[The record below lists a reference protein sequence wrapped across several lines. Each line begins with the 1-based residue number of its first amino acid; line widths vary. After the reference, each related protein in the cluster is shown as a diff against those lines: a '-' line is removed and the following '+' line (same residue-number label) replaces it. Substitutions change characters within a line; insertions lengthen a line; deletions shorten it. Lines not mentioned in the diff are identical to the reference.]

1 MRIRPQTV
9 FSFLVL
15 LFFAVVIWAAKDWPV
30 KAQLYPWVIG
40 IPMLVLAAFHLVTD
54 LRSSAGKNA
63 SPATPAEPSDST
75 PADIQFTREV
85 DPVVARRRTVHI
97 FSWIFGFLLACWLL
111 GLSVTIPPFV
121 FLYLKVKSGEG
132 WTLFLVLTG
141 AVWLLFWGLFD
152 RLLRLPFPEGQLYL
166 WLGL

>member
-40 IPMLVLAAFHLVTD
+40 IPMLVLAVFHLVTD
-54 LRSSAGKNA
+54 LRSSAGKSGSSA
-63 SPATPAEPSDST
+63 APTEPPDST
-75 PADIQFTREV
+75 PADIQFTTEI
-85 DPVVARRRTVHI
+85 DPVVARRRTVQI

-132 WTLFLVLTG
+132 WTLSLALTG

>member
-15 LFFAVVIWAAKDWPV
+15 LFFAVVIWGAKDWPV

-40 IPMLVLAAFHLVTD
+40 IPMLVLAAFRLVTD
-54 LRSSAGKNA
+54 LRGSAGKSA
-63 SPATPAEPSDST
+63 SPATPADPPLGT
-75 PADIQFTREV
+75 PADIQFTREI
-85 DPVVARRRTVHI
+85 DPIVARRRTINI

-132 WTLFLVLTG
+132 WTLSLVLTG
-141 AVWLLFWGLFD
+141 AVWLLYWGLFD

>member
-15 LFFAVVIWAAKDWPV
+15 LFFALVIWGAKDWPV

-40 IPMLVLAAFHLVTD
+40 IPMLALAAFHLVMD
-54 LRSSAGKNA
+54 LREGTGRSASRSTSA
-63 SPATPAEPSDST
+63 VAPADT

-85 DPVVARRRTVHI
+85 DFATARRRTVDI
-97 FSWIFGFLLACWLL
+97 FSWIFGFLLTCWLV

-132 WTLFLVLTG
+132 WTLSLALTG
-141 AVWLLFWGLFD
+141 AVWLLYWGLFD
-152 RLLRLPFPEGQLYL
+152 RLLRLPFPEGRVYL

>member
-15 LFFAVVIWAAKDWPV
+15 LFFAVVIWGAKDWPV

-40 IPMLVLAAFHLVTD
+40 IPMLVLAAFRLVTD
-54 LRSSAGKNA
+54 LRSNAGKGA
-63 SPATPAEPSDST
+63 SPVTPAESSDST

-85 DPVVARRRTVHI
+85 DPVIARRRTVHI

-132 WTLFLVLTG
+132 WTLSLVLTG
-141 AVWLLFWGLFD
+141 AVWLLYWGLFD

>member
-54 LRSSAGKNA
+54 LRSNAGKSA
-63 SPATPAEPSDST
+63 SPDTPAEPPDST
-75 PADIQFTREV
+75 PADIQFTTEI
-85 DPVVARRRTVHI
+85 DPAIARRRTVQI

-132 WTLFLVLTG
+132 WPLSLVLTG

-166 WLGL
+166 WLGP

>member
-9 FSFLVL
+9 FSLLVL
-15 LFFAVVIWAAKDWPV
+15 LFFAVVIWAARDWPV

-40 IPMLVLAAFHLVTD
+40 IPMLVLAAFHLLTD
-54 LRSSAGKNA
+54 LRSSAGKSA
-63 SPATPAEPSDST
+63 STAAPADPPDAT
-75 PADIQFTREV
+75 PADIQFTKEI
-85 DPVVARRRTVHI
+85 DPAIARRRTVQI

-132 WTLFLVLTG
+132 WTLSLVLTG
-141 AVWLLFWGLFD
+141 AVWLLYWGLFD

>member
-15 LFFAVVIWAAKDWPV
+15 LFFAVVIWGAKDWPV

-40 IPMLVLAAFHLVTD
+40 IPMLVLAAFRLVTD
-54 LRSSAGKNA
+54 LRSSAGKDA
-63 SPATPAEPSDST
+63 SPATPVEPRDST

-111 GLSVTIPPFV
+111 GLSVTIAPFV

-132 WTLFLVLTG
+132 WTLSLVLTG
-141 AVWLLFWGLFD
+141 TVWLLYWGLFD

>member
-9 FSFLVL
+9 FSLLVL
-15 LFFAVVIWAAKDWPV
+15 LFFAVVIWAARDWPV

-40 IPMLVLAAFHLVTD
+40 IPMLVLAAFHLVAD
-54 LRSSAGKNA
+54 LRSSAGGSV

-75 PADIQFTREV
+75 PADIQFTKEI
-85 DPVVARRRTVHI
+85 DPVIARRRTVHI

-132 WTLFLVLTG
+132 WTLSLVLTG
-141 AVWLLFWGLFD
+141 AVWLLYWGLFD

>member
-15 LFFAVVIWAAKDWPV
+15 LFFALVIWGARDWPV

-40 IPMLVLAAFHLVTD
+40 IPMVVLAAFHLVMD
-54 LRSSAGKNA
+54 WKAGSGK
-63 SPATPAEPSDST
+63 SLSQPGPAKPSEAI
-75 PADIQFTREV
+75 PADIQFTQDI
-85 DPVVARRRTVHI
+85 DPVLARRRTVQI
-97 FSWIFGFLLACWLL
+97 FSWIFGFLLACWLI
-111 GLSVTIPPFV
+111 GLSVTVAPFV

-132 WTLFLVLTG
+132 WVLSVVLTG
-141 AVWLLFWGLFD
+141 AVWLLYWGLFEQV
-152 RLLRLPFPEGQLYL
+152 LRLPFPEGQIYL

>member
-1 MRIRPQTV
+1 MRIRPRTV

-40 IPMLVLAAFHLVTD
+40 IPMLVLAAFHFLTD
-54 LRSSAGKNA
+54 LRSSAGKSA
-63 SPATPAEPSDST
+63 SPADPPDST

-85 DPVVARRRTVHI
+85 DPVVARRRTVQI

-121 FLYLKVKSGEG
+121 FLYLKVKSSEG
-132 WTLFLVLTG
+132 WTLSLVLTG

>member
-9 FSFLVL
+9 FSLLVL
-15 LFFAVVIWAAKDWPV
+15 LFFAIVIWAARDWPV

-54 LRSSAGKNA
+54 LREGAGKSASRASSAD
-63 SPATPAEPSDST
+63 PPDST
-75 PADIQFTREV
+75 PADIQFTTEV
-85 DPVVARRRTVHI
+85 DPVTARRRTVNI
-97 FSWIFGFLLACWLL
+97 FSWIFGFLLACWLA

-132 WTLFLVLTG
+132 WTLSLVLTG
-141 AVWLLFWGLFD
+141 AVWLLYWGLFD
-152 RLLRLPFPEGQLYL
+152 RLLRLPFPEGQLYR